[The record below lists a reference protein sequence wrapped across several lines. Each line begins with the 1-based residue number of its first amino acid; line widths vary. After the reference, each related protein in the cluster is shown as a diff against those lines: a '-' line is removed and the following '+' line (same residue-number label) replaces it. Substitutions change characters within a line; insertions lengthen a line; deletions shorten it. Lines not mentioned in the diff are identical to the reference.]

1 MEELEISPLARLS
14 ASGGQVLAEYVLV
27 LGLVLLVCFLLVG
40 AIGVQVSDLLALV
53 LSAFGA

>member
-1 MEELEISPLARLS
+1 MSPLAGLS

-27 LGLVLLVCFLLVG
+27 LGLVLVVCFLLVG